1 MPEELREIVEKVNA
15 GKRPSVKVRRFL
27 SWFEAERRGYRIVRS
42 IRRSLKKAKVA
53 TVPDFEG
60 AYIDSRVSFV
70 PEGQE
75 ALLEEVE
82 ETNASVAST
91 VETTVSEATE
101 VVVPVDPTYR
111 VGRLESANKT
121 VISVKPDDP
130 IERAAT
136 LMLNHDFSQLPVMV
150 NEREVKGII
159 SWRAIGKRCVLGA
172 AGKVV
177 REAMEPHQEISAD
190 VSLFSA
196 IDLIVKHDCVLVRDS
211 TRRISGIVTTHD
223 LSEQFG
229 SLGEPFLLL
238 GEIEN
243 HVRSIL
249 SSLSKAELSA
259 AIDPA
264 DGAREVE
271 DAADLTFGEYLRLL
285 TNPKTWT
292 KLGLKVDQKTFTQ
305 HLDETRQIR
314 NEVMHFDPEGIAP
327 EDMKKLRAMAAFLRQ
342 LHLLGQ
348 ALKGTATGAP
358 ITH

>member
-1 MPEELREIVEKVNA
+1 MAIPEELREIFEKVNA

-27 SWFEAERRGYRIVRS
+27 GWFEAERRGYKIVRS

-53 TVPDFEG
+53 TIPDFEG
-60 AYIDSRVSFV
+60 AFIDSRISFV
-70 PEGQE
+70 SEDE
-75 ALLEEVE
+75 ASAAEQPTELSSN
-82 ETNASVAST
+82 TSVI
-91 VETTVSEATE
+91 VEATIAE
-101 VVVPVDPTYR
+101 SAQATVPVDPTYR

-130 IERAAT
+130 VERAAT
-136 LMLNHDFSQLPVMV
+136 LMLKHDFSQLPVMM
-150 NEREVKGII
+150 NERDVKGII
-159 SWRAIGKRCVLGA
+159 SWRGVGKRCVLGTI
-172 AGKVV
+172 GKTV
-177 REAMEPHQEISAD
+177 REVMEPHQEISAE

-196 IDLIVKHDCVLVRDS
+196 IELIVRHDCVLVRDS

-243 HVRSIL
+243 HIRAIL
-249 SSLSKAELSA
+249 GSLSKSDLSSA
-259 AIDPA
+259 LDPA
-264 DGAREVE
+264 DGNREVE

-285 TNPKTWT
+285 TNPKMWA
-292 KLGLKVDQKTFTQ
+292 KLSLKVDQKTFIQ

-314 NEVMHFDPEGIAP
+314 NEVMHFDPEGIGP

-342 LHLLGQ
+342 LHSLV
-348 ALKGTATGAP
+348 
-358 ITH
+358 

>member
-1 MPEELREIVEKVNA
+1 MAIPEELREIVEKVNA

-27 SWFEAERRGYRIVRS
+27 SWFEAERRGYKIVRS
-42 IRRSLKKAKVA
+42 IRRSLKRVKL
-53 TVPDFEG
+53 TTIPDFEG
-60 AYIDSRVSFV
+60 AFIDSRISFV
-70 PEGQE
+70 TEDDASANEQPKDSGPD
-75 ALLEEVE
+75 ALV
-82 ETNASVAST
+82 T
-91 VETTVSEATE
+91 VEATTMESTQPMI
-101 VVVPVDPTYR
+101 PVDPTYR

-136 LMLNHDFSQLPVMV
+136 LMLNHDFSQLPVMT

-159 SWRAIGKRCVLGA
+159 SWRAIGKRSVLGTL
-172 AGKVV
+172 GKTVKEV
-177 REAMEPHQEISAD
+177 MEAHQEISAE

-196 IDLIVKHDCVLVRDS
+196 IELIVRHDCVLVRDS

-243 HVRSIL
+243 HIRAIL
-249 SSLSKAELSA
+249 GSLSKSELSSGL
-259 AIDPA
+259 DPA
-264 DGAREVE
+264 DGSREIE

-285 TNPKTWT
+285 TNPKMWA
-292 KLGLKVDQKTFTQ
+292 KLSLKVDQKTFTQ

-314 NEVMHFDPEGIAP
+314 NEVMHFDPEGIGP

-342 LHLLGQ
+342 LHSLV
-348 ALKGTATGAP
+348 
-358 ITH
+358 